1 MSENIIVSVKNLV
14 KNYISGA
21 ETLCILQGI
30 NFSVERGSVVAVTG
44 HSGSVKSTLLN
55 IIGGL
60 DRCDSGSVEVA
71 GFDITSLSETELSS
85 YRQRRIGFIFQF
97 HYLLK
102 DFTALENVMLPAY
115 MTGMR
120 KKDSLEKARLLLAD
134 MKLEDRISH
143 FPSQLSGGER
153 QRVAVARAM
162 VNDPDIIL
170 ADEPTGN
177 LDPRNSGMV
186 ADLLFA
192 GAEKWGKSL
201 IVVTHDETVACRAKI
216 RCTLENGILGEF
228 GLPREHTVPAEHIVP
243 AEHTVPGEHTVPAGS
258 AFPAEGGLLKKS
270 SILKENSF
278 SKENGFLEENPLP
291 KEGL

>member
-1 MSENIIVSVKNLV
+1 MSENSVVSVKDLV
-14 KNYISGA
+14 KNYISGT
-21 ETLCILQGI
+21 ETLCILRGI
-30 NFSVERGSVVAVTG
+30 HFAVQRGTAVAVTG
-44 HSGSVKSTLLN
+44 QSGSGKSTLLN

-71 GFDITSLSETELSS
+71 GSDITNLSETELSS
-85 YRQRRIGFIFQF
+85 YRQRRIGFIFQS

-120 KKDSLEKARLLLAD
+120 KKDALEKARLLLAD
-134 MKLEDRISH
+134 MKLEERLNH

-177 LDPRNSGMV
+177 LDTKNSAMV
-186 ADLLFA
+186 ADLLYA
-192 GAEKWGKSL
+192 GAEKWGKTL
-201 IVVTHDETVACRAKI
+201 IVVTHDESVACRAKI
-216 RCTLENGILGEF
+216 RYTIEAGVLEVISPSGESS
-228 GLPREHTVPAEHIVP
+228 LPAESDPLPV
-243 AEHTVPGEHTVPAGS
+243 
-258 AFPAEGGLLKKS
+258 
-270 SILKENSF
+270 
-278 SKENGFLEENPLP
+278 ENPLP
-291 KEGL
+291 GENV

>member
-1 MSENIIVSVKNLV
+1 MNETIVVRVSDLV
-14 KNYISGA
+14 KSYVSGA
-21 ETLCILQGI
+21 ETLHILRGI
-30 NFSVERGSVVAVTG
+30 SLEVERGSTVAVSG
-44 HSGSVKSTLLN
+44 QSGSGKSTLLN

-60 DRCDSGSVEVA
+60 DRFDSGSVEVA
-71 GFDITSLSETELSS
+71 GTDISGLSESGLSS

-120 KKDSLEKARLLLAD
+120 KKDALEKARLLLGD
-134 MKLEDRISH
+134 MKLDDRTSH

-177 LDPRNSGMV
+177 LDPRNSAMV
-186 ADLLFA
+186 AELLYA
-192 GAEKWGKSL
+192 GAEKWGKTL
-201 IVVTHDETVACRAKI
+201 IVVTHDESVAGRAKI
-216 RCTLENGILGEF
+216 RYTLENG
-228 GLPREHTVPAEHIVP
+228 
-243 AEHTVPGEHTVPAGS
+243 
-258 AFPAEGGLLKKS
+258 LLDHGV
-270 SILKENSF
+270 KES
-278 SKENGFLEENPLP
+278 L
-291 KEGL
+291 